1 MYMCPQCGKEID
13 TEVCE
18 CGVDINETL
27 GCAYKISGNCVHT
40 NKECNVRGLD
50 YEECEIYLHKAG
62 IEYGN

>member
-18 CGVDINETL
+18 CGFDINETL

-50 YEECEIYLHKAG
+50 YEECEIY
-62 IEYGN
+62 